1 MDSLLK
7 SDIKFFPGFHLQ
19 RSAAELHLM
28 KHYIPVYPCVVKK
41 QFWKIGQKFFTFYAM
56 DTVLQKAFVK
66 WKCKIMMYGIVYAL
80 NCTKYIPKEM
90 FEKDPL
96 KEYCVSSDKNQ
107 VSQTQKLHCFF

>member
-1 MDSLLK
+1 
-7 SDIKFFPGFHLQ
+7 
-19 RSAAELHLM
+19 
-28 KHYIPVYPCVVKK
+28 
-41 QFWKIGQKFFTFYAM
+41 M

-80 NCTKYIPKEM
+80 NSTKYIPKEM

>member
-41 QFWKIGQKFFTFYAM
+41 
-56 DTVLQKAFVK
+56 
-66 WKCKIMMYGIVYAL
+66 
-80 NCTKYIPKEM
+80 
-90 FEKDPL
+90 
-96 KEYCVSSDKNQ
+96 
-107 VSQTQKLHCFF
+107 